1 MKSNKNSY
9 TKDFNLVVAGQ
20 IVSMFGA
27 SLVRFAL
34 SLYILDIT
42 GRADI
47 YSIVYAISNIPRLM
61 MPLGGAI
68 ADRFN
73 RRNLMVIYDFSSS
86 FVILLLF
93 LLMSQGTPSVVMIG
107 VIMVLLSIISSMYTP
122 AVNAS
127 IPLLVAKNKIESANG
142 IVTAVQSLSDVA
154 APILGGIL
162 YSIIG
167 GNVLVI
173 LSCITFFLSA
183 VMEIFI
189 KIPFVRREQE
199 WNIARTIIKDT
210 TDGLKYAIREP
221 FILKAMILAGILNFI
236 LSPLLSVGAPIILRE
251 TMQSTDTMYGV
262 GLGLVS
268 FAAVLGALTIGIF
281 TKRLRMNTLYRWLI
295 AIVLL
300 LLPIAIAVM
309 PFMLKL
315 GYYPS
320 FVLFMLGII
329 PIAVILMLLDIFVIS
344 KVQKRTP
351 NENLGKVMAIIIAVS
366 KCAAPVGQAI
376 YGVAFEAFHSSVY
389 LPVFFISA
397 VMIVVAGVTQ
407 RGLKNERETMTAL
420 STEI

>member
-1 MKSNKNSY
+1 MNNNIKLY
-9 TKDFNLVVAGQ
+9 TKDFNLVVLGQ

-34 SLYILDIT
+34 SLYVLDIT

-47 YSIVYAISNIPRLM
+47 FSIVYAISNIPRIL

-86 FVILLLF
+86 FIVLCLF
-93 LLMSQGTPSVVMIG
+93 LLMAEGKPSVVMIG
-107 VIMVLLSIISSMYTP
+107 VVMVLLSIISAMYTP

-127 IPLLVAKNKIESANG
+127 IPLLVAENKIENANG
-142 IVTAVQSLSDVA
+142 IVTAVKSLSDVV

-162 YSIIG
+162 YKIIG
-167 GNVLVI
+167 INALII
-173 LSCITFFLSA
+173 LSCIAFFLSA

-189 KIPFVRREQE
+189 KIPFMKRVQE
-199 WNIARTIIKDT
+199 WNIARTIIKDMKE
-210 TDGLKYAIREP
+210 GLKYVVREP
-221 FILKAMILAGILNFI
+221 FILKAMILAGLLNLI
-236 LSPLLSVGAPIILRE
+236 LSPILFVGAPIILRE
-251 TMQSTDTMYGV
+251 TMQSTDTMYGL
-262 GLGLVS
+262 GLGLIS
-268 FAAVLGALTIGIF
+268 FAAILGALTIGMF

-295 AIVLL
+295 VLALL

-320 FVLFMLGII
+320 FIVFMLGIL
-329 PIAVILMLLDIFVIS
+329 PIAVILMLLDIFIIS
-344 KVQKRTP
+344 KVQKKTP
-351 NENLGKVMAIIIAVS
+351 NENLGKVMAIVMAVAQ
-366 KCAAPVGQAI
+366 CAAPIGQVI
-376 YGVAFEAFHSSVY
+376 YGGAFEAFHASVY

-397 VMIVVAGVTQ
+397 VLLVMAGVTQ
-407 RGLKNERETMTAL
+407 RSLKSEG
-420 STEI
+420 EII

>member
-1 MKSNKNSY
+1 LNNNIKLY
-9 TKDFNLVVAGQ
+9 TKDFNLVVLGQ

-34 SLYILDIT
+34 SLYVLDIT

-47 YSIVYAISNIPRLM
+47 FSIVYAISNIPRIL

-86 FVILLLF
+86 FIVLCLF
-93 LLMSQGTPSVVMIG
+93 LLMAEGKPSVVMIG
-107 VIMVLLSIISSMYTP
+107 VVMVLLSIISAMYTP

-127 IPLLVAKNKIESANG
+127 IPLLVAENKIENANG
-142 IVTAVQSLSDVA
+142 IVTAVKSLSDVV

-162 YSIIG
+162 YKIIG
-167 GNVLVI
+167 INALII
-173 LSCITFFLSA
+173 LSCIAFFLSA

-189 KIPFVRREQE
+189 KIPFMKRVQE
-199 WNIARTIIKDT
+199 WNIARTIIKDMKE
-210 TDGLKYAIREP
+210 GLKYVVREP
-221 FILKAMILAGILNFI
+221 FILKAMILAGLLNLI
-236 LSPLLSVGAPIILRE
+236 LSPILFVGAPIILRE
-251 TMQSTDTMYGV
+251 TMQSTDTMYG
-262 GLGLVS
+262 LGLSLIS
-268 FAAVLGALTIGIF
+268 FAAILGALTIGMF

-295 AIVLL
+295 VLALL

-320 FVLFMLGII
+320 FIVFMLGIL
-329 PIAVILMLLDIFVIS
+329 PIAVILMLLDIFIIS
-344 KVQKRTP
+344 KVQKKTP
-351 NENLGKVMAIIIAVS
+351 NENLGKVMAIVMAVAQ
-366 KCAAPVGQAI
+366 CAAPIGQVI
-376 YGVAFEAFHSSVY
+376 YGGAFEAFHASVY

-397 VMIVVAGVTQ
+397 VLLVMAGVTQ
-407 RGLKNERETMTAL
+407 RSLKSEG
-420 STEI
+420 EII

>member
-1 MKSNKNSY
+1 LNNNIKLY
-9 TKDFNLVVAGQ
+9 TKDFNLVVLGQ

-34 SLYILDIT
+34 SLYVLDIT

-47 YSIVYAISNIPRLM
+47 FSIVYAISNIPRIL

-86 FVILLLF
+86 FIVLCLF
-93 LLMSQGTPSVVMIG
+93 LLMAEGKPSVVMIG
-107 VIMVLLSIISSMYTP
+107 VVMVLLSIISAMYTP

-127 IPLLVAKNKIESANG
+127 IPLLVAENKIENANG
-142 IVTAVQSLSDVA
+142 IVTAVKSLSDVV

-162 YSIIG
+162 YKIIG
-167 GNVLVI
+167 INALII
-173 LSCITFFLSA
+173 LSCIALFLSA

-189 KIPFVRREQE
+189 KIPFMKRVQE
-199 WNIARTIIKDT
+199 WNIARTIIKDMKE
-210 TDGLKYAIREP
+210 GLKYVVREP
-221 FILKAMILAGILNFI
+221 FILKAMILAGLLNLI
-236 LSPLLSVGAPIILRE
+236 LSPILFVGAPIILRE
-251 TMQSTDTMYGV
+251 TMQSTDTMYG
-262 GLGLVS
+262 LGLSLIS
-268 FAAVLGALTIGIF
+268 FAAILGALTIGMF

-295 AIVLL
+295 VLALL

-320 FVLFMLGII
+320 FIVFMLGIL
-329 PIAVILMLLDIFVIS
+329 PIAVILMLLDIFIIS
-344 KVQKRTP
+344 KVQKKTP
-351 NENLGKVMAIIIAVS
+351 NENLGKVMAIVMAVAQ
-366 KCAAPVGQAI
+366 CAAPIGQVI
-376 YGVAFEAFHSSVY
+376 YGGAFEAFHASVY

-397 VMIVVAGVTQ
+397 VLLVMAGVTQ
-407 RGLKNERETMTAL
+407 RSLKSEG
-420 STEI
+420 EII

>member
-1 MKSNKNSY
+1 MNNNIKLY
-9 TKDFNLVVAGQ
+9 TKDFNLVVLWQ

-34 SLYILDIT
+34 SLYVLDIT

-47 YSIVYAISNIPRLM
+47 FSIVYAISNIPRIL

-86 FVILLLF
+86 FIVLCLF
-93 LLMSQGTPSVVMIG
+93 LLMAEGKPSVVMIG
-107 VIMVLLSIISSMYTP
+107 VVMVLLSIISAMYTP

-127 IPLLVAKNKIESANG
+127 IPLLVAENKIENANG
-142 IVTAVQSLSDVA
+142 IVTAVKSLSDVV

-162 YSIIG
+162 YKIIG
-167 GNVLVI
+167 INALII
-173 LSCITFFLSA
+173 LSCIAFFLSA

-189 KIPFVRREQE
+189 KIPFMKQVQE
-199 WNIARTIIKDT
+199 WNIARTIIKDMKE
-210 TDGLKYAIREP
+210 GLKYVVREP
-221 FILKAMILAGILNFI
+221 FILKAMILAGLLNLI
-236 LSPLLSVGAPIILRE
+236 LSPILFVGAPIILRE
-251 TMQSTDTMYGV
+251 TMQSTDTMYG
-262 GLGLVS
+262 LGLSLIS
-268 FAAVLGALTIGIF
+268 FAAILGALTIGMF

-295 AIVLL
+295 VLALL

-320 FVLFMLGII
+320 FIVFMLGII
-329 PIAVILMLLDIFVIS
+329 PIAVILMLLDIFIIS
-344 KVQKRTP
+344 KVQKKTP
-351 NENLGKVMAIIIAVS
+351 NENLGKVMAIVMAVAQ
-366 KCAAPVGQAI
+366 CAAPIGQVI
-376 YGVAFEAFHSSVY
+376 YGGAFESFHASVY

-397 VMIVVAGVTQ
+397 VLLVMAGVTQ
-407 RGLKNERETMTAL
+407 RSLKSEG
-420 STEI
+420 EII

>member
-1 MKSNKNSY
+1 MNNNIKLY
-9 TKDFNLVVAGQ
+9 TKDFNLVVLGQ

-34 SLYILDIT
+34 SLYVLDIT

-47 YSIVYAISNIPRLM
+47 FSIVYAISNIPRIL

-86 FVILLLF
+86 FIVLCLF
-93 LLMSQGTPSVVMIG
+93 LLMAEGKPSVVMIG
-107 VIMVLLSIISSMYTP
+107 VVMVLLSIISAMYIP

-127 IPLLVAKNKIESANG
+127 IPLLVAENKIENANG
-142 IVTAVQSLSDVA
+142 IVTAVKSLSDVV

-162 YSIIG
+162 YKIIG
-167 GNVLVI
+167 INALII
-173 LSCITFFLSA
+173 LSCIAFFLSA

-189 KIPFVRREQE
+189 KIPFMKRVQE
-199 WNIARTIIKDT
+199 WNIARTITKDMKE
-210 TDGLKYAIREP
+210 GLKYVVREP
-221 FILKAMILAGILNFI
+221 FILKAMILAGLLNLI
-236 LSPLLSVGAPIILRE
+236 LSPILFVGAPIILRE
-251 TMQSTDTMYGV
+251 TMQSTDAMY
-262 GLGLVS
+262 GLGLGLIS
-268 FAAVLGALTIGIF
+268 FSAILGALTIGMF

-295 AIVLL
+295 VLALL

-320 FVLFMLGII
+320 FIVFMLGII
-329 PIAVILMLLDIFVIS
+329 PITVILMLLDIFIIS
-344 KVQKRTP
+344 KVQKKTP
-351 NENLGKVMAIIIAVS
+351 NENLGKVMAIVMAVAQ
-366 KCAAPVGQAI
+366 CAAPIGQVI
-376 YGVAFEAFHSSVY
+376 YGGAFESFHASVY

-397 VMIVVAGVTQ
+397 VLLVMAGVTQ
-407 RGLKNERETMTAL
+407 RSLKSEG
-420 STEI
+420 EII